1 MSRGSTEVK
10 TTRKVESI
18 LVSQPAPEN
27 GKSAYYDIRDEYKI
41 KVDFRPF
48 IHVEGIEGKEFR
60 KNRIYPDEYSAIIL
74 TSRNAIEHYF
84 RICEELRIKIND
96 NTKYFCK
103 SEAIALYLQKFIQYR
118 KRKIFFGNGKNDRLV
133 ELIQKHKNSEKFLL
147 PCSDVHNAVLS
158 NKLNEKEIEY
168 TEAII
173 YKTVCSDLSN
183 LSDIKYD
190 MIVFFSPSGVE
201 SLYKNFPDFKQTTTR
216 IAAWGKNTAKALED
230 NSLRLDVKA
239 PSPET
244 PSMTQAIR
252 KYLKMAN
259 KK

>member
-1 MSRGSTEVK
+1 MSRGRAGVK
-10 TTRKVESI
+10 TERVVESI

-27 GKSAYYDIRDEYKI
+27 GKSPYYDIRDEYGI

-48 IHVEGIEGKEFR
+48 IHVEGVDAKEFR
-60 KNRIYPDEYSAIIL
+60 KSRIYIDEYSAIIL

-84 RICEELRIKIND
+84 RICEELRIKIDD

-118 KRKIFFGNGKNDRLV
+118 KRKIFFGNGKTDKLL
-133 ELIQKHKNSEKFLL
+133 ELICKHKANEKFLL
-147 PCSDVHNAVLS
+147 PCSDVHNDSLS
-158 NKLNEKEIEY
+158 VMLDEKGVEY
-168 TEAII
+168 THAVI
-173 YKTVCSDLSN
+173 YRTVCSDLSD

-201 SLYKNFPDFKQTTTR
+201 SLYKNFPEFKQTTTR
-216 IAAWGKNTAKALED
+216 IAAWGLNTAQALED
-230 NSLRLDVKA
+230 NDLNLNIKA
-239 PSPET
+239 PLPET
-244 PSMTQAIR
+244 PSMTMAIR
-252 KYLKMAN
+252 QYLKIAN